1 MAREAGDFRV
11 SAVQDVG
18 VSHDSDLWSI
28 ATHRWKLIS
37 TFVLAGIVVG
47 TALIMIMPRQ
57 YRAQTTV
64 ITVQSENPA
73 ATQTAARA
81 LANVIGVGI
90 QQDNVREE
98 ALALLR
104 SDRLAWEF
112 MTTHKLI
119 PLMTEG
125 EEISEDNLRG
135 IVVERFKSGILS
147 VQDDRR
153 TGLITVSMLWRDRA
167 QAAEWTNAYV
177 RLADDVLRNQTLKD
191 GQHTL
196 DLLEGELKQ
205 TNVVEIQ
212 NAINRFYETQLQ
224 RMLFA
229 RSRDAFALRTIDPAI
244 VRAEDDTAAPNKSLI
259 LGSALVLGA
268 LAGLVAAVMRETSR
282 RRVTRAREH

>member
-1 MAREAGDFRV
+1 M
-11 SAVQDVG
+11 
-18 VSHDSDLWSI
+18 
-28 ATHRWKLIS
+28 
-37 TFVLAGIVVG
+37 LAGVAIG
-47 TALIMIMPRQ
+47 IALIVILPRQ

-64 ITVQSENPA
+64 ITVNSENPA

-81 LANVIGVGI
+81 LANVIGVGL

-112 MTTHKLI
+112 LTTHELI
-119 PLMTEG
+119 PVITEG

-135 IVVERFKSGILS
+135 VVVDRFKNGVLD

-153 TGLITVSMLWRDRA
+153 TGLITVSMLWRDRV

-177 RLADDVLRNQTLKD
+177 RLADDLLRNQTLKD
-191 GQHTL
+191 GRRTL

-205 TNVVEIQ
+205 TNVIEIE

-229 RSRDAFALRTIDPAI
+229 RARDSFALRTIDPAI
-244 VRAEDDTAAPNKSLI
+244 VRAEDDTAAPNKPLI
-259 LGSALVLGA
+259 LGSAWVLGA
-268 LAGLVAAVMRETSR
+268 LAGLVAAVMRETAR
-282 RRVTRAREH
+282 RPIRAPAKTAAGAA

>member
-1 MAREAGDFRV
+1 M
-11 SAVQDVG
+11 
-18 VSHDSDLWSI
+18 
-28 ATHRWKLIS
+28 
-37 TFVLAGIVVG
+37 LAGIAIG
-47 TALIMIMPRQ
+47 IALVLILPRQ

-64 ITVQSENPA
+64 IIVQSENPA

-112 MTTHKLI
+112 LTTHELI
-119 PLMTEG
+119 PLITEG

-135 IVVERFKSGILS
+135 VVVDRFKNGVLS

-153 TGLITVSMLWRDRA
+153 TGLITVSMLWGDRA

-191 GQHTL
+191 GRRTL

-205 TNVVEIQ
+205 TNVIDIE

-229 RSRDAFALRTIDPAI
+229 RARDAFALRTIDPAI
-244 VRAEDDTAAPNKSLI
+244 VRAEDDTAAPNKPLI
-259 LGSALVLGA
+259 LGSAWVLGT
-268 LAGLVAAVMRETSR
+268 LAGLVAAVMLETARRPSR
-282 RRVTRAREH
+282 SPARTAADAA